1 MHFRREHH
9 FLRLLRELLLIV
21 VVKQICIFR
30 GLKIYDASLLF
41 GQSLING
48 ADGTVNDAHQLDTA
62 CKKGRVLNVF
72 LGALE
77 ELLEVQI
84 VHLHKV
90 RGQVEGLLL
99 LLLVVQ

>member
-9 FLRLLRELLLIV
+9 LLLLLRL
-21 VVKQICIFR
+21 KQVSVFG

-41 GQSLING
+41 SQSLINS
-48 ADGTVNDAHQLDTA
+48 ADGPVNDAHQLDAA
-62 CKKGRVLNVF
+62 CKKGRVLDVF

-84 VHLHKV
+84 VHLH
-90 RGQVEGLLL
+90 
-99 LLLVVQ
+99 

>member
-9 FLRLLRELLLIV
+9 LLLLLRL
-21 VVKQICIFR
+21 KQVSVFG

-41 GQSLING
+41 SQSLING
-48 ADGTVNDAHQLDTA
+48 ADGPVNDAHQLDTA
-62 CKKGRVLNVF
+62 CKKGRVLDVF

-84 VHLHKV
+84 VHLH
-90 RGQVEGLLL
+90 
-99 LLLVVQ
+99 